1 MESKNEKGELLGNRS
16 LQQKKNDESF
26 KNTALQQIKDSG
38 DNWAIHSLAVMKRNS
53 LARVLYLND
62 LYKEILSVPGVI
74 CEFGVHWGA
83 SFSTLLNLRNLY
95 EPYNV
100 ERMMYGFDTFEGF
113 CSVSSKDG
121 SANVGDYSSIDG
133 YENTL
138 HKILT
143 YHESISAFQ
152 DRTMFELI
160 KGDATKT
167 VDTWLENNPGASIAL
182 AIFDMDVYAPTKDVL
197 EKIMPRLTKNSV
209 LVFDEFV
216 HRKFPGEVQAVREV
230 LDLMNADVSISEFQS
245 HCAIVRFT

>member
-1 MESKNEKGELLGNRS
+1 
-16 LQQKKNDESF
+16 
-26 KNTALQQIKDSG
+26 
-38 DNWAIHSLAVMKRNS
+38 
-53 LARVLYLND
+53 
-62 LYKEILSVPGVI
+62 
-74 CEFGVHWGA
+74 
-83 SFSTLLNLRNLY
+83 
-95 EPYNV
+95 
-100 ERMMYGFDTFEGF
+100 
-113 CSVSSKDG
+113 
-121 SANVGDYSSIDG
+121 
-133 YENTL
+133 L

-160 KGDATKT
+160 QGDATKT